1 MTQGHKAA
9 RRPAVSRPR
18 PLFYALVILMASGCA
33 TSGTTLAHHELGAGH
48 VIYRISEER
57 AFTTALEAYA
67 LLYPKQSVDD
77 VVDGTRRGYNED
89 ERAWTDWGSHRL
101 LVIPAVGI
109 DARGKEVRGYWYD
122 DSQLDATG
130 TAVGPISEQ
139 EYQAKRRQILDRI

>member
-18 PLFYALVILMASGCA
+18 PLSYALVILMASGCA

-67 LLYPKQSVDD
+67 
-77 VVDGTRRGYNED
+77 
-89 ERAWTDWGSHRL
+89 
-101 LVIPAVGI
+101 
-109 DARGKEVRGYWYD
+109 YWYD
-122 DSQLDATG
+122 YSGSGTMWPTAKRKTELLNLIRPQLDATG